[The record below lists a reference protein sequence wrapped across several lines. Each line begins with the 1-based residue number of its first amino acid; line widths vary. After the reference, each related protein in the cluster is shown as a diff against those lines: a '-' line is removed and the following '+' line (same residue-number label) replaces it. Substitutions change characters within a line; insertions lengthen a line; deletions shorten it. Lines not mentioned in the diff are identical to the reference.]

1 MDQVIYAANQAGGGN
16 LPLNTC
22 DISAAQDGS
31 LMSPAVTLTS
41 WPITPV
47 QIDVSTASSTAI
59 APATTDKINNAYRVI
74 LTAAGPVT
82 VTLAVGAGALV
93 LALPSAAAID
103 LVMIAKP
110 LAWSAVGAAMALVT
124 NAAVR
129 VCGRVD
135 YFQS

>member
-1 MDQVIYAANQAGGGN
+1 MDQVALIPNGQN
-16 LPLNTC
+16 SVIPLYEC
-22 DISAAQDGS
+22 DVSVAQDGS
-31 LMSPAVTLTS
+31 QMAPAIVLAS
-41 WPITPV
+41 WPVTPV
-47 QIDVSTASSTAI
+47 QIDVSTASSVPI
-59 APATTDKINNAYRVI
+59 APATTGKINNAYRVI